1 MYISC
6 VWRYATSC
14 KYVSPHTYIYHL
26 QLDYPHETQSSNNKL
41 LVLVLVAYPKLH
53 TMSKRARSRS
63 ISSPPTPRTPSTMS
77 TRARSRSISSPPTPR
92 TPSDAFQVSG
102 DEDELVMSFDCK
114 VIMNSGAPLGC
125 FECDQHTSM
134 GYVRSR
140 VRQIVTDMRNKGLLP
155 EFDSFRLLRGEQ
167 ICSYDYN
174 KIFEMF
180 KSGDDCVLTVVMLQA

>member
-1 MYISC
+1 M
-6 VWRYATSC
+6 
-14 KYVSPHTYIYHL
+14 
-26 QLDYPHETQSSNNKL
+26 
-41 LVLVLVAYPKLH
+41 LVAYPKLH
-53 TMSKRARSRS
+53 TMSK
-63 ISSPPTPRTPSTMS
+63 SP
-77 TRARSRSISSPPTPR
+77 RSRSISSPPTPR

-102 DEDELVMSFDCK
+102 DEDDDDELVMSFDRK

-180 KSGDDCVLTVVMLQA
+180 KSGDDCVLTVVMLQKIKK